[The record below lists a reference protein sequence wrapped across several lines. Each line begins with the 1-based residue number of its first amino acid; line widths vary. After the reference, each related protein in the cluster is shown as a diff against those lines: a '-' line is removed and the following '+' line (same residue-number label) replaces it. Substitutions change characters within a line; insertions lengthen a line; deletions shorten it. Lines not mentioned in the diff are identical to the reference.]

1 MLCRLLCICFR
12 SSPHAAMQRKARR
25 NLFMLRPC
33 FGQTFIECWASSWTN
48 RTALVWGTPD
58 RKGAPMDSAVMP
70 KSTEADH
77 VLASRADERLAHAYQ
92 QIASADEQL
101 ARLTEKL
108 KRMEQE
114 APRRPQ
120 VVPARRPSRGRPALR
135 GFIGLLAALCIA
147 AVAFVSQSSYGEAAR
162 PVIAWAAPY
171 VGSVSWLPQAKPEF
185 AGQPALSGVRLAAA
199 DAGSAQATP
208 SAPAGPQDNASPA
221 VMAPAEQAQLL
232 QTMAR
237 DLATMQQGIEQLKA
251 SQEQLASDNA
261 KAAEQFRASQEQVTR
276 LVAKISELEQ
286 RARPPAPPQPRP
298 IAEPARRPA
307 PAQAS
312 PQARAQPMQL
322 QPAAPARRAN

>member
-1 MLCRLLCICFR
+1 
-12 SSPHAAMQRKARR
+12 
-25 NLFMLRPC
+25 
-33 FGQTFIECWASSWTN
+33 
-48 RTALVWGTPD
+48 
-58 RKGAPMDSAVMP
+58 MDSAVMP
-70 KSTEADH
+70 KSKEADH
-77 VLASRADERLAHAYQ
+77 NLASRADERLAHAYG

-114 APRRPQ
+114 PPPRRPRIIA
-120 VVPARRPSRGRPALR
+120 ARRPSRGRPALR
-135 GFIGLLAALCIA
+135 GFIGLLAALGIG
-147 AVAFVSQSSYGEAAR
+147 AVAFVSQSSYGEAAK

-171 VGSVSWLPQAKPEF
+171 VGSWLPQAKPEF
-185 AGQPALSGVRLAAA
+185 SGQPAPSGVRLAAA
-199 DAGSAQATP
+199 DAVSVQATP
-208 SAPAGPQDNASPA
+208 SAPAGSQDNASPP
-221 VMAPAEQAQLL
+221 VMASAEQAELL

-251 SQEQLASDNA
+251 SQEQLVNENA
-261 KAAEQFRASQEQVTR
+261 KTVEQLRASEAQVTR

-286 RARPPAPPQPRP
+286 RARPPAPPPPRP

-307 PAQAS
+307 PAQATSQAS